1 MAIVAI
7 VALSIYIGVLLII
20 ILQSYRKDR
29 QEKRSERNLEIAA
42 EEATQ
47 LIHGGDPGRAVALLA
62 PLHDA
67 RPYDEA
73 VGLKLAAA
81 CTLSGDAE
89 RATRICRWFLV
100 SSPESFE
107 FLYQLGEARR
117 AADDLTGAREA
128 YERALAANSQ
138 HLGTYR
144 RLSEI
149 YRRQGRI
156 ADLKP
161 LWQKAVA
168 SLPNGAES
176 RAAVAEA
183 FGGEPV

>member
-1 MAIVAI
+1 MVIVAV
-7 VALSIYIGVLLII
+7 VALAIYIAVLLII
-20 ILQSYRKDR
+20 IFQSYRKDR
-29 QEKRSERNLEIAA
+29 QEKRTERNLEIAA
-42 EEATQ
+42 EEATA
-47 LIHGGDPGRAVALLA
+47 LIQRGDPHRAIALLA

-67 RPYDEA
+67 RPYDEG

-81 CTLSGDAE
+81 CTLGGDAE
-89 RATRICRWFLV
+89 RSTRLCRWFLA
-100 SSPESFE
+100 SNPESFE
-107 FLYQLGEARR
+107 FLFQLGEARR

-149 YRRQGRI
+149 YRRQGRL
-156 ADLKP
+156 ADLQP

-168 SLPNGAES
+168 SLPNAAEA
-176 RAAVAEA
+176 RAAVADA
-183 FGGEPV
+183 FGGEPL